1 MNSKKTIEKIPLII
15 AALYAV
21 VTFGGAIV
29 ILLNI

>member
-1 MNSKKTIEKIPLII
+1 MRPQNTIEKVSLII
-15 AALYAV
+15 AAIYAA